1 MQVAQIYLCGAFKDC
16 QKCLDLFLFLKT
28 LTLFREWNPAEAAL
42 IVWERVRL
50 RLFVQQHMGSI
61 TTGRERGAMVG
72 KSPTATK
79 LMLLTVVWGAAALT
93 SSQTSFTDSIV
104 LVALT
109 EKETLGGINKV
120 SSPIFPEQSLS
131 FILLLYYYFC
141 QVYTDMW
148 RGSFGSVCCLSEKKV
163 TPQKFSLLLFILQW
177 SYQKEQEYSFE
188 HPVMKNN
195 LQEVNGVSASRS
207 HRRRKC
213 I

>member
-1 MQVAQIYLCGAFKDC
+1 MPRFISISKDS
-16 QKCLDLFLFLKT
+16 DT
-28 LTLFREWNPAEAAL
+28 LQRVKSCRSSTDSLRKSPTETVCTAAHG
-42 IVWERVRL
+42 IHYNR
-50 RLFVQQHMGSI
+50 
-61 TTGRERGAMVG
+61 GRERGAMVG

-148 RGSFGSVCCLSEKKV
+148 RGKLW
-163 TPQKFSLLLFILQW
+163 FSLRFVR
-177 SYQKEQEYSFE
+177 KEGDT
-188 HPVMKNN
+188 PKV
-195 LQEVNGVSASRS
+195 
-207 HRRRKC
+207 
-213 I
+213 